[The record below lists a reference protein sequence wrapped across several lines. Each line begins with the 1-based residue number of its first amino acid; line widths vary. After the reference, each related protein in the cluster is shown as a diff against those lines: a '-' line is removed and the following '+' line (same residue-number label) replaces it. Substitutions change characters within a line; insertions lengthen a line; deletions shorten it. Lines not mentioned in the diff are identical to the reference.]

1 MKIFS
6 LSSCHPTFLRS
17 GLLIGLC
24 LAWFDPIF
32 EPKTCYSQSTPT
44 PKNAEAESLETKQRQ
59 LVQRF
64 QKLEELFLRMSE
76 LEAVSNPTHA
86 GLLMNAAQLS
96 KQLGTR
102 QRLNSAGE
110 LIAKGQIS
118 RAIQE
123 QEAAHENLKK
133 LLELL

>member
-6 LSSCHPTFLRS
+6 LPSCHIMLLRFS
-17 GLLIGLC
+17 FLIGLC
-24 LAWFDPIF
+24 LAWIEPVL
-32 EPKTCYSQSTPT
+32 EPKICFSQSPPST
-44 PKNAEAESLETKQRQ
+44 KNAEAETLETKQRQ

-102 QRLNSAGE
+102 QRLNSAG
-110 LIAKGQIS
+110 
-118 RAIQE
+118 
-123 QEAAHENLKK
+123 
-133 LLELL
+133 